1 MIATETPA
9 ATPRSALRGF
19 NGAARKPASGVQRPP
34 ARAQWLRDTTTGA
47 LAARRAGIIESRD
60 DVRRVWDRVSAL
72 ALDFIQNSGKLRG
85 AVDQVLA
92 DTVGTELKLNARPD
106 LSELGYS
113 ADEAAEWARMVERR
127 WRQWAWNPA
136 ECDSRGKFTLPQLA
150 DIALRYQIA
159 YGEITGIMEFW
170 PAAKRKQ
177 YGVQS
182 GLKVCLVPPHR
193 LVRDTN
199 EVEGIYQG
207 VVHDTNGRPTHY
219 RFRERVAGIDTK
231 RDYPARDAAGRPVVI
246 HLFDPNDAADVRG
259 LSVIAAAMRTYVQ
272 SEQLGDA
279 TLATAILQTLFAA
292 TLTSPSPSKEAFEAI
307 EDLGEIDAELK
318 DDFLGYF
325 GAVLDRA
332 RDDRL
337 SIDNSAKVNHL
348 GPGEALQLH
357 TAATP
362 HDNYL
367 PFKSH
372 LDREMA
378 RTLGVTASSYTMNH
392 DSATYSSVRME
403 SATIWPVVVRRR
415 ERFAATMHQIVYE
428 NWLDEGIGLGR
439 IPLRGGYRAFQRYR
453 DAVCWAEWQGPARP
467 TADDFKSAKASTE
480 RLQNGTS
487 TLKQECAE
495 LGLDVNDVIATRA
508 AEKAKLEAAGLPVP
522 FAKVTGGQP
531 VVQEDAEGE
540 QEEAEAA

>member
-1 MIATETPA
+1 MITTETPA

-47 LAARRAGIIESRD
+47 LAARRAGIIESRE

-219 RFRERVAGIDTK
+219 RFRERVAGIGTK

-307 EDLGEIDAELK
+307 EDLGEIDAE
-318 DDFLGYF
+318 
-325 GAVLDRA
+325 
-332 RDDRL
+332 
-337 SIDNSAKVNHL
+337 
-348 GPGEALQLH
+348 
-357 TAATP
+357 
-362 HDNYL
+362 
-367 PFKSH
+367 
-372 LDREMA
+372 
-378 RTLGVTASSYTMNH
+378 
-392 DSATYSSVRME
+392 
-403 SATIWPVVVRRR
+403 
-415 ERFAATMHQIVYE
+415 
-428 NWLDEGIGLGR
+428 
-439 IPLRGGYRAFQRYR
+439 
-453 DAVCWAEWQGPARP
+453 
-467 TADDFKSAKASTE
+467 
-480 RLQNGTS
+480 
-487 TLKQECAE
+487 
-495 LGLDVNDVIATRA
+495 
-508 AEKAKLEAAGLPVP
+508 
-522 FAKVTGGQP
+522 
-531 VVQEDAEGE
+531 
-540 QEEAEAA
+540 